1 MEQLCSLPG
10 VWEQSEH
17 PACSAG
23 RRQQLCHP
31 QPGHR
36 SSPRLCRSCR
46 RELIPHHPDGHNSP
60 HLPPRQCRWAGRA
73 RPAPRH
79 RTSPAK
85 GREGKVRGGAPG
97 CARVGR
103 GHEVPAAG
111 DFQLSTRIRSVG
123 AARAVPWCGGSLE
136 PPCTAREG
144 LQLCLTH
151 IPLVGCCSNPRGSSR
166 PSQADEV
173 AASHV
178 AGKQGCTHLEKERNQ
193 IWPWHRASFS
203 AWREHRE
210 AVPPLLTAEDTKSL
224 SASATFFF
232 SLQVKWLW
240 HLSPAFFTIHCQF
253 VGMFG
258 IILLP
263 KHLISCG

>member
-1 MEQLCSLPG
+1 MGRKSQASTKTQNIPCKGKGGEGQRGCSRLCSGGTGTRGPSSWGLPAQHQDPERG
-10 VWEQSEH
+10 
-17 PACSAG
+17 
-23 RRQQLCHP
+23 
-31 QPGHR
+31 
-36 SSPRLCRSCR
+36 SC
-46 RELIPHHPDGHNSP
+46 
-60 HLPPRQCRWAGRA
+60 Q
-73 RPAPRH
+73 
-79 RTSPAK
+79 
-85 GREGKVRGGAPG
+85 G
-97 CARVGR
+97 CA
-103 GHEVPAAG
+103 
-111 DFQLSTRIRSVG
+111 L
-123 AARAVPWCGGSLE
+123 CGGSLE

-151 IPLVGCCSNPRGSSR
+151 IPLVGCCSNSRGSSR

-224 SASATFFF
+224 SASAAFF

-240 HLSPAFFTIHCQF
+240 HLSPASFTIHCQF

-258 IILLP
+258 TILLP